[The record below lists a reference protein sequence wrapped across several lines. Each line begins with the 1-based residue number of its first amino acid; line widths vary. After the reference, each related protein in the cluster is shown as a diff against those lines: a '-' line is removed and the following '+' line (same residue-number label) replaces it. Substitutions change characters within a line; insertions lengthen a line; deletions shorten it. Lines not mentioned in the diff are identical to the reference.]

1 MAAMERPR
9 PVASSSAGPAP
20 QAAAFVAPVE
30 DPEPLAAAEPSAPAA
45 PTARAPPDAPKAA
58 EAGVGAPVRR
68 ATMLT
73 AQERREASTLAEL
86 YSILVTTEHLEG
98 AFVRGVIS
106 NEEYERNCMQILAQF
121 KTLQNGLRDKCPDIR
136 AFVREQ
142 GLHCPL
148 AEERLLGTGVAA
160 TALFAHGTSAT
171 TGKESLACFKASEG
185 FITLS
190 DALKLNLTAV
200 DELLPLVRDLQASIV
215 GIPNLPPLAGIERIA
230 GWLVT
235 LNGMRASEQLSE
247 SQCRQLGLD
256 VEQAYTAL
264 KNWLQE
270 KT

>member
-1 MAAMERPR
+1 MERPR
-9 PVASSSAGPAP
+9 PVAAAHTLAPQGPAV
-20 QAAAFVAPVE
+20 AAVASE
-30 DPEPLAAAEPSAPAA
+30 PEPAPASAPRE
-45 PTARAPPDAPKAA
+45 TAKATSDVPSGITA
-58 EAGVGAPVRR
+58 KR

-73 AQERREASTLAEL
+73 AQERREASMLAEL
-86 YSILVTTEHLEG
+86 YSILITTEHLEA

-106 NEEYERNCMQILAQF
+106 NEEYERNCMQLLAQF
-121 KTLQNGLRDKCPDIR
+121 KTLQNGLREKCPDIR
-136 AFVREQ
+136 AFVRDQ

-200 DELLPLVRDLQASIV
+200 DELLPLVRDLQASII
-215 GIPNLPPLAGIERIA
+215 GIPNLPPLAGIDRIA

-235 LNGMRASEQLSE
+235 LNNMRASEQLSE
-247 SQCRQLGLD
+247 AQCRQLGLD

-264 KNWLQE
+264 KTWLQE

>member
-1 MAAMERPR
+1 MERPR
-9 PVASSSAGPAP
+9 PAAAPGAVPQVAAATLVADPAAGAVTVAEAPAP
-20 QAAAFVAPVE
+20 AVVAATAPPEPARVVEAAA
-30 DPEPLAAAEPSAPAA
+30 SAPA
-45 PTARAPPDAPKAA
+45 
-58 EAGVGAPVRR
+58 RR

-73 AQERREASTLAEL
+73 AQERREANMFAEL
-86 YSILVTTEHLEG
+86 YSILITTEHLEG

-121 KTLQNGLRDKCPDIR
+121 KTLQNGLRDRCPDIR
-136 AFVREQ
+136 AFIREQ

-160 TALFAHGTSAT
+160 TALFAHGTST
-171 TGKESLACFKASEG
+171 TAGKESLACFKASEG

-200 DELLPLVRDLQASIV
+200 DELLPLVRDLQASII
-215 GIPNLPPLAGIERIA
+215 GIPNLPPLAGIDRIA
-230 GWLVT
+230 SWLVT

-247 SQCRQLGLD
+247 GQCRQLGMD